1 MGCSCCDK
9 LLEQSEIK
17 FNKLLKRW
25 DYCGTC
31 KTISKEILYDIEL
44 LNDNFLLD
52 NSINPMYNI
61 GVEEDDT
68 HR

>member
-1 MGCSCCDK
+1 MRCSCCDK
-9 LLEQSEIK
+9 LLEQIEIK

>member
-1 MGCSCCDK
+1 MRCACCDK

-44 LNDNFLLD
+44 LNDNFPKFE
-52 NSINPMYNI
+52 SILKSDAS
-61 GVEEDDT
+61 EEIQQ
-68 HR
+68 

>member
-1 MGCSCCDK
+1 MRCSCCDK

-31 KTISKEILYDIEL
+31 KTISKEILYDIEV

-68 HR
+68 YR

>member
-1 MGCSCCDK
+1 MRCSCCDK

-68 HR
+68 YR